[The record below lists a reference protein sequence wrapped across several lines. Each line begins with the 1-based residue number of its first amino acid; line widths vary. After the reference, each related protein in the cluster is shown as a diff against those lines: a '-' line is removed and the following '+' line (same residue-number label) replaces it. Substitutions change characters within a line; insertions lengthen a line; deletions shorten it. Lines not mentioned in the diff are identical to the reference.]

1 MSMDS
6 LFQALANSADGAFVI
21 DEDQRVIY
29 WNQAAQDLLGY
40 ASDEV
45 VGQACHEILGGQGD
59 RGQTICRHNCYVAAI
74 AVTGSPVTNYDT
86 RVRTKSGELRWVNVS
101 ILTFEVSDNST
112 PLVVHLF
119 RDATQKRESEQFTQQ
134 VLDAARRMRAGEY
147 SGSHFSVSVDPP
159 SRDLT
164 DREREVLSL
173 LAQGLSTR
181 DIAQTLSISPATAR
195 NHIQNI
201 LHKLNVHSRL
211 EAVAYAFEHGLV

>member
-1 MSMDS
+1 MDS

-40 ASDEV
+40 AADEV
-45 VGQACHEILGGQGD
+45 VGRACFEILGGRGD

-74 AVTGSPVTNYDT
+74 ASAGSPVTSYDT
-86 RVRTKSGELRWVNVS
+86 RVRTKLGELRWINVS
-101 ILTFEVSDNST
+101 ILTFGVSGNTT

-134 VLDAARRMRAGEY
+134 VLDAARRMQAGDL
-147 SGSHFSVSVDPP
+147 SSSPFSASENPP
-159 SRDLT
+159 TQDLT

-181 DIAQTLSISPATAR
+181 DIAQTLSISTATTR

-211 EAVAYAFEHGLV
+211 EAVAYAFGHGLV

>member
-1 MSMDS
+1 MDS
-6 LFQALANSADGAFVI
+6 LFQALANSADGALVI

-29 WNQAAQDLLGY
+29 WNQAAEDLLGY
-40 ASDEV
+40 TSDEA
-45 VGQACHEILGGQGD
+45 VGRACYEVLGGRGD

-74 AVTGSPVTNYDT
+74 AATGSPVNNYDT
-86 RVRTKSGELRWVNVS
+86 RVRTKSGDLRWVNIS
-101 ILTFEVSDNST
+101 ILTFRASDNST

-134 VLDAARRMRAGEY
+134 ILDAARHMRAGGFSAPPAPV
-147 SGSHFSVSVDPP
+147 SGTPLAQ
-159 SRDLT
+159 DLT

-181 DIAQTLSISPATAR
+181 DIAQTLSISPSTTR

-211 EAVAYAFEHGLV
+211 EAVTYALERGLV

>member
-1 MSMDS
+1 MDS
-6 LFQALANSADGAFVI
+6 LFQALVNSADGAFVI
-21 DEDQRVIY
+21 DEDQCIIY

-45 VGQACHEILGGQGD
+45 VGRGCFEILGGRGD

-74 AVTGSPVTNYDT
+74 AATGSPVTSYDT
-86 RVRTKSGELRWVNVS
+86 RVRTKSGELRWINVS
-101 ILTFEVSDNST
+101 ILTFGASDNST

-134 VLDAARRMRAGEY
+134 VLDAARRMRAGD
-147 SGSHFSVSVDPP
+147 FSVPP
-159 SRDLT
+159 SAASVAPPAQDLT
-164 DREREVLSL
+164 RREREVLSL

-181 DIAQTLSISPATAR
+181 DIAQTLSISPSTAR

-201 LHKLNVHSRL
+201 LHKLHVHSRL

>member
-1 MSMDS
+1 MDS

-21 DEDQRVIY
+21 DEDQRIIY
-29 WNQAAQDLLGY
+29 WNQTAQDLLGY
-40 ASDEV
+40 TSEEA
-45 VGQACHEILGGQGD
+45 VGRACYEILGGRGD
-59 RGQTICRHNCYVAAI
+59 SGQALCRHNCYVAAI
-74 AVTGSPVTNYDT
+74 ATTGSPVTSYDT
-86 RVRTKSGELRWVNVS
+86 HVPTKSGELRWINVS
-101 ILTFEVSDNST
+101 ILTFRASDNST

-119 RDATQKRESEQFTQQ
+119 RDATQKRESEQFTHQ
-134 VLDAARRMRAGEY
+134 VLDAARHSEQVAFPRL
-147 SGSHFSVSVDPP
+147 P
-159 SRDLT
+159 SPLPVRPLSPGLT

-181 DIAQTLSISPATAR
+181 DIAQTLSISPSTAR